1 MNINFKIEVKP
12 SLENKLDIDKYIS
25 LISEETERQV
35 HESSNKTARNAP
47 RKSGALANSFPASVE
62 MTSEVQGQYGS
73 DLDYAGIQE
82 YTHKTKSGFV
92 RKTVQEDAPA
102 YRDKLKAAIKRA
114 SN

>member
-1 MNINFKIEVKP
+1 MKVDFQIKFDS
-12 SLENKLDIDKYIS
+12 SLQSKLDMDKYINS
-25 LISEETERQV
+25 FSEATERQV

-62 MTSEVQGQYGS
+62 MTSDLQGQFGS

-102 YRDKLKAAIKRA
+102 YRNKLKAAVKRT